1 MAKVK
6 KANKKPAKKTVS
18 KKTAKSKSRTVK
30 KKPVV
35 KKNKPTNARKS
46 IKKKTTIKKK
56 VKKAAPQRAKTKANL
71 KKIVKTVKK
80 AKKAAVNKVKAV
92 VKKVIKKIAKVKVVK
107 TVNKKV
113 EQLKN
118 KKNPIVASSIA
129 GSKKPV
135 LVKGKLLVQTGK
147 PRIDQEEKLHS
158 KAQRIMKELEET
170 MDMDKVKPRI
180 KVPTFIP
187 PKPKPAPV
195 VKLPEPTNTKKEKYQ
210 LEFEF
215 RSSKA
220 ILFSYLS
227 DSSGMAGW
235 FADEVRSSD
244 HNYTFVWENTEV
256 HAKLVAVKENQLVR
270 FQWTDEN
277 DGTYFQFEIKE
288 DDITSDIAL
297 LVTDWANPGE
307 KEANARLWESQ
318 VQNLRQLIGSV

>member
-35 KKNKPTNARKS
+35 KKNKPTNARKT

-56 VKKAAPQRAKTKANL
+56 VKKAAPQRSKVKANL

-80 AKKAAVNKVKAV
+80 ARKATVNKVKAV
-92 VKKVIKKIAKVKVVK
+92 VKKVTKKIAKVKVVK

-113 EQLKN
+113 EQIKN

-210 LEFEF
+210 LEWTAAFEQWVDEF
-215 RSSKA
+215 CKYPLFLQAVLDLTVFLPDNRHAQLAESRMNHF
-220 ILFSYLS
+220 ILKHF
-227 DSSGMAGW
+227 
-235 FADEVRSSD
+235 EVKFHKSRG
-244 HNYTFVWENTEV
+244 
-256 HAKLVAVKENQLVR
+256 LVEMKVA
-270 FQWTDEN
+270 
-277 DGTYFQFEIKE
+277 
-288 DDITSDIAL
+288 
-297 LVTDWANPGE
+297 
-307 KEANARLWESQ
+307 
-318 VQNLRQLIGSV
+318 